1 MNSPQRHRGH
11 EESNER
17 ERASGNERERRE
29 RFFRSRSFPAFSL
42 ARARYFSSCPL
53 CLCGEIPNSVLI
65 DFSHFDSP
73 PFASQFVEVDFF
85 YAFLLDQLEPV
96 LIQ

>member
-17 ERASGNERERRE
+17 ERAETSVNAAND
-29 RFFRSRSFPAFSL
+29 FSVLARSRRFSL